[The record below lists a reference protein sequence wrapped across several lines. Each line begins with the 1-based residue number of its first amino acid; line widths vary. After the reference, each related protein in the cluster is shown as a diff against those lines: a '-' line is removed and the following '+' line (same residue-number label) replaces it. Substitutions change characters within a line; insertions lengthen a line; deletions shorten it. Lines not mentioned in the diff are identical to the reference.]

1 MLKKSLGV
9 LILFFCSIAL
19 LKAQPP
25 VHVPLMTNV
34 WKLIAEKEYRKNAQ
48 FKMMPFYPAKLK
60 ALHNKVIEL
69 PGYFIPL
76 KAESASQEFM
86 LAVVPYD
93 QCAYCGQGDIPSMVE
108 VRSKTP
114 IAYSEKPIKIKGKL
128 VLNESGDSRSEI
140 FVMEAELV
148 K

>member
-1 MLKKSLGV
+1 MLKRSLCV
-9 LILFFCSIAL
+9 LFLFFSSIVL

-25 VHVPLMTNV
+25 VHVPLMTST

-48 FKMMPFYPAKLK
+48 FKMMPFFPAKLK
-60 ALHNKVIEL
+60 ALNTKTIEL
-69 PGYFIPL
+69 PGYIIPI

-93 QCAYCGQGDIPSMVE
+93 QCPYCGEGDIPSMVE
-108 VRSKTP
+108 VHSKIP
-114 IAYSEKPIKIKGKL
+114 VGYSEKPVKIRGKL
-128 VLNESGDSRSEI
+128 VLNESGDNRSEI
-140 FVMEAELV
+140 FVMDAELV